1 MSTRKKG
8 WSDRSVPVWTHP
20 GHYVHYWAFSFNELV
35 CERSF
40 LQSDLNI
47 RLERLLL
54 KYWRLVD
61 QWLGLSLLQSQLC
74 GYENRLLEIKGR
86 CGKAE
91 GWRWWEMRWRRISL
105 KFYSHLA
112 PSTPNK
118 FSVHT
123 APCIAIE
130 TFLLITTETS
140 FPTPDK
146 ESSLP
151 VETARISHF
160 QGPPPCAGCTY
171 QHTPPPPPSLHISTF
186 STFPPPLARHFSL
199 FSRATSAS
207 HLLISCHL
215 SPFSYSSRDT
225 AGEWHCWI

>member
-1 MSTRKKG
+1 MLTLMPSFICFCFFLSWVAQGKGPIWQKRTCLNRKE
-8 WSDRSVPVWTHP
+8 THS
-20 GHYVHYWAFSFNELV
+20 GHYVNYLACVVLISSSVKGFFCPSFRHQKFKV
-35 CERSF
+35 K
-40 LQSDLNI
+40 
-47 RLERLLL
+47 LLL
-54 KYWRLVD
+54 CKHLWLID
-61 QWLGLSLLQSQLC
+61 QCLGLSLLQSQLC
-74 GYENRLLEIKGR
+74 LYENRLSEIKGF

-91 GWRWWEMRWRRISL
+91 GWQRWEMRWRRISL

-123 APCIAIE
+123 ALCIAIE

-160 QGPPPCAGCTY
+160 QGPPPSAGCTY
-171 QHTPPPPPSLHISTF
+171 
-186 STFPPPLARHFSL
+186 
-199 FSRATSAS
+199 
-207 HLLISCHL
+207 
-215 SPFSYSSRDT
+215 
-225 AGEWHCWI
+225 